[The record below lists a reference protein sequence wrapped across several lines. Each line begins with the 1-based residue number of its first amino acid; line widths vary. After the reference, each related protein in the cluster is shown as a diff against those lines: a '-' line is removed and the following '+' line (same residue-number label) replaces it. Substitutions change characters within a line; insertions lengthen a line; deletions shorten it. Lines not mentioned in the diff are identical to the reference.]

1 MKRKPRFGE
10 ILLVEMVNGDYKKY
24 KVIRFGRPDSVP
36 IYRLPLDPE
45 LPELISDSQRDELE
59 VVLVADDEQTEVQ
72 LLQILLDEDDYFKI
86 ESNGSFSDYKDNDS
100 FISLNDKTYQTLLS
114 DILLELIEAQKEIFE
129 HGLNNSKKQLFDFC
143 DLQTKLEYLSLF
155 SMINSSN
162 ICIQEESE
170 IIDTHFEEI
179 NTVRREM
186 IKQYQKL
193 NQDIINY
200 NKLVQVQS
208 RCRDLLG
215 KGFGVGNRLPEF
227 SRSSTRHSF
236 MISRIIQK
244 DHCNEHVPFAQ
255 ICTNGSYV
263 TVSSCQNAIKQRI
276 LEEHPE
282 LKKLLTP
289 RDVYIFS
296 DSDYDRLI
304 ECIMETARLDQLVQ
318 DTEK

>member
-24 KVIRFGRPDSVP
+24 KVIRFGKPDSEQ

-45 LPELISDSQRDELE
+45 RPETISETQRDELE
-59 VVLVADDEQTEVQ
+59 VVLVADDEQAEVQ

-129 HGLNNSKKQLFDFC
+129 HGLNNSKKHLFDFC

-155 SMINSSN
+155 SMMDYDN
-162 ICIQEESE
+162 IHVEESD
-170 IIDTHFEEI
+170 IIDTYFEEI
-179 NTVRREM
+179 NTVRLEM

-193 NQDIINY
+193 NQNIINY

-215 KGFGVGNRLPEF
+215 DGFGVGNRLPEF

-236 MISRIIQK
+236 MISRIVK
-244 DHCNEHVPFAQ
+244 KEHCNQHEPFAHLF
-255 ICTNGSYV
+255 INGSYV
-263 TVSSCQNAIKQRI
+263 TVSSCRNAIKQRI

-289 RDVYIFS
+289 REVYIFS
-296 DSDYDRLI
+296 DSDYERLI